1 VARVK
6 SIVEILFMVLASVAV
21 LTQAAR
27 IFLGWREGRLAQKE
41 IRKGSHVRVSKID
54 PRFPPGMLIEYDND
68 SQRTIRE
75 VRLRVVFESEGQVVA
90 SADRDYG
97 EIKPGEKKLILLK
110 SMALDVSPEDLSQIK
125 SLKYRLLVYPGY
137 RKPLPEITG
146 EFDVASR
153 DSSPDSG
160 LSYLVGACPAP
171 LSWLQLNLTSLN
183 ARIYHSPRW
192 GKPKSPLERSFGQ
205 H

>member
-6 SIVEILFMVLASVAV
+6 SIVEILFIVLASLAV

-27 IFLGWREGRLAQKE
+27 IFLGWREGRLVQKE
-41 IRKGSHVRVSKID
+41 IRKGSHVRVSRID

-75 VRLRVVFESEGQVVA
+75 VRLRVVFESGGRVVA
-90 SADRDYG
+90 SAERDYG

-110 SMALDVSPEDLSQIK
+110 SMAMDVSPGDLSRIR
-125 SLKYRLLVYPGY
+125 SLKYRLLVYPAS

-146 EFDVASR
+146 EFDVASQ
-153 DSSPDSG
+153 DSTDDSG
-160 LSYLVGACPAP
+160 LSYVSRLLPDRFSRF
-171 LSWLQLNLTSLN
+171 L
-183 ARIYHSPRW
+183 ARI
-192 GKPKSPLERSFGQ
+192 
-205 H
+205 